1 MSYMPVLVGM
11 VVITVSLAV
20 GIFVCTYWMHTYEQV
35 RRHTADMQEQIR
47 VNLLFDIITQPLK
60 EEQ

>member
-1 MSYMPVLVGM
+1 MSYMMVAVGM

-20 GIFVCTYWMHTYEQV
+20 GIFVCTYWMHTCDRI
-35 RRHTADMQEQIR
+35 RRRTADMQEQIR
-47 VNLLFDIITQPLK
+47 TNLLFDIITQPLK